1 MSRAFLAIAALLA
14 TSLPVLDA
22 PAEAAAAQRGAESRD
37 RNGERCQN
45 QESRRRRGGMLGGIG
60 GGILRQALPGRAGSL
75 ANVVPTEQILSEA
88 ITAMLDCREREQ
100 AAEASNEAVR
110 GGVGTTST
118 WQSDTRPGV
127 SGTSTVTA
135 ASTAGGD
142 DCMTVTDVIIVDGSE
157 TRAPKR
163 MCRRPPQNRYVRV

>member
-14 TSLPVLDA
+14 TSLPALEA
-22 PAEAAAAQRGAESRD
+22 PAGAAQRGAESGNRD
-37 RNGERCQN
+37 GERCQN
-45 QESRRRRGGMLGGIG
+45 QESRRRRGGMFGSIG
-60 GGILRQALPGRAGSL
+60 GSVLRQALPGRAGGI
-75 ANVVPTEQILSEA
+75 AGFIPTEQILSEA

-100 AAEASNEAVR
+100 AAEATNEAVR

-118 WQSDTRPGV
+118 WQSATRPGV

-135 ASTAGGD
+135 ASTTGGD

>member
-14 TSLPVLDA
+14 TSLPALEA
-22 PAEAAAAQRGAESRD
+22 PAEAAAAQRGDRD
-37 RNGERCQN
+37 SERCQN
-45 QESRRRRGGMLGGIG
+45 QQSRRRRGGMLGGIG
-60 GGILRQALPGRAGSL
+60 GGVLRQALPGRAGAIGGL
-75 ANVVPTEQILSEA
+75 IPTETILSEA

-100 AAEASNEAVR
+100 AAEATNEAVR

-142 DCMTVTDVIIVDGSE
+142 DCMTVTDVIIVDGAE